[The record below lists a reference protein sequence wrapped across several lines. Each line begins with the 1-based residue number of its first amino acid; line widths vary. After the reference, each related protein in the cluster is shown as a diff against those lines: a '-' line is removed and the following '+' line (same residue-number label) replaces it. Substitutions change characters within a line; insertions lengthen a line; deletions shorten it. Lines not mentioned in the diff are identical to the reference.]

1 MKTARVDTCEIKA
14 NENKN
19 SRETNVE
26 LKWFS
31 QKPYAVLNS
40 RGNEWEDGE
49 LSERSNR
56 PRR

>member
-1 MKTARVDTCEIKA
+1 MDTCEVKA

-19 SRETNVE
+19 SHETNVE
-26 LKWFS
+26 LKCSS

-40 RGNEWEDGE
+40 RGNEWEDEE
-49 LSERSNR
+49 LSEKSNR

>member
-1 MKTARVDTCEIKA
+1 MDTCEIKA

-49 LSERSNR
+49 LSEKSNR